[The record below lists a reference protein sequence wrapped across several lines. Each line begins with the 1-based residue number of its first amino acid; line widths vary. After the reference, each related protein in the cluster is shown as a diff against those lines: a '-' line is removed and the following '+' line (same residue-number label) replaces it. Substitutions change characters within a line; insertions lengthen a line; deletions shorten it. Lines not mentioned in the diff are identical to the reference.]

1 MIAPRKL
8 VLIGMT
14 IAATGTFT
22 SSIASAAPAQAP
34 AKAPATALA
43 TAKLASAVAAPP
55 LVTPNAWSQGV
66 VHPQY
71 GVSQSS
77 PMTVLRNGAAQVVVA
92 DSGGR
97 LYSYDRAT
105 GGLVWS
111 RSLGAS
117 SVLAPLSTDNTSIFA
132 GLTQKTAT
140 NVTVASY
147 NVGTGA
153 TDWGGN
159 RCAHCMQLG
168 GAAISGAEATMGS
181 AQSHVYGLSA
191 TSGGVHWSYL
201 NTDSVNSTPAVGDL
215 YGNGSHE
222 WVFTTDQTGNSH
234 VNPPALPGGHLR
246 IFNAQ
251 GQEICNANIGGGV
264 QPTGSFDSSPA
275 IVSYGSGSMIVF
287 GTGESNT
294 NANRLLVFNG
304 ACQKIWISPKL
315 AGTTVGAPAIADAQG
330 TGIPVA
336 IEEVADAAGHP
347 VVYEIDIRN
356 QRVLG
361 STTLSACNHFRPGTS
376 SSVVTADLRNSGHQ
390 DLIVPA
396 GECGAVILD
405 GQTMAQIGL
414 VGKNCGMQNAPLI
427 TNDGGGRVGITVAGY
442 AAKPGGG
449 MYGCVSHYTVS
460 GASLGTM
467 GWPEFHHDAQ
477 LTGVLTQTITS
488 RDGMIT
494 GQSLASGGTLTSA
507 TGPNTMTMQTNGYL
521 AVRNSKG
528 ALLYSSGGTPY
539 SGSRLVLTNTTL
551 RLYTAAGRMVR
562 QLWAVGANSRP
573 THLIVQSDG
582 HVAVYRAGT
591 NAWAADVRVW
601 IS

>member
-14 IAATGTFT
+14 IAASATFS
-22 SSIASAAPAQAP
+22 SSIAHAAPAAP
-34 AKAPATALA
+34 VASPARLDAA
-43 TAKLASAVAAPP
+43 AAAAP
-55 LVTPNAWSQGV
+55 LATPNAWSGGV
-66 VHPQY
+66 LHPTY

-77 PMTVLRNGAAQVVVA
+77 PITVSRAGAPQVVVA
-92 DSGGR
+92 DSGGK

-105 GGLVWS
+105 GALVWS
-111 RSLGAS
+111 RSLLAS

-140 NVTVASY
+140 NVTVGSY
-147 NVGTGA
+147 DVGTGA
-153 TDWGGN
+153 THWGGN

-168 GAAISGAEATMGS
+168 GTAISGTEATMGS

-191 TSGGVHWSYL
+191 TSGGAHWNYL
-201 NTDSVNSTPAVGDL
+201 NTDSVNSTPAVADL

-222 WVFTTDQTGNSH
+222 WIFTTDQTGNAK

-246 IFNAQ
+246 IFSAQ

-275 IVSYGSGSMIVF
+275 VVSFGSGSMIVF

-294 NANRLLVFNG
+294 NAKRLLVFNG
-304 ACQKIWISPKL
+304 ACQKIWISPQL
-315 AGTTVGAPAIADAQG
+315 AGTTVGAPAIADTEG
-330 TGIPVA
+330 TGTPVVV
-336 IEEVADAAGHP
+336 EEVADSAGHP
-347 VVYEIDIRN
+347 VIYKVDIRN
-356 QRVLG
+356 QRIIA
-361 STTLSACNHFRPGTS
+361 STTLTACNHFRPGTS

-390 DLIVPA
+390 DLVVPA

-405 GQTMAQIGL
+405 GQTLTQIGL
-414 VGKNCGMQNAPLI
+414 VGKNCGMQNSPLL

-442 AAKPGGG
+442 SAKPGGG
-449 MYGCVSHYTVS
+449 MYGCVSHYTVA

-477 LTGVLTQTITS
+477 LTGVLSQTITS
-488 RDGMIT
+488 RDGMFT
-494 GQSLASGGTLTSA
+494 GQSLASGGTLTST
-507 TGPNTMTMQTNGYL
+507 TGPNTLTMQTNGYL
-521 AVRNSKG
+521 AVRNG
-528 ALLYSSGGTPY
+528 NGVLLYSSGATPY

-573 THLIVQSDG
+573 THLVVQGDG

-591 NAWAADVRVW
+591 NAWAADVKLW
-601 IS
+601 TS